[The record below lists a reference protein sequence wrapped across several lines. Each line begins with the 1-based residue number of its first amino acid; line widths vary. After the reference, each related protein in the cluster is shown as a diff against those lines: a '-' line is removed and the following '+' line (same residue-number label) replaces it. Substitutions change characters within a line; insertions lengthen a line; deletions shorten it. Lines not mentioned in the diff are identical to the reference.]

1 MPARYAG
8 IVGVAAVDCR
18 LPRTT
23 VYRPSNRL
31 SHLIRGI
38 RGATN
43 NASHPASKEVGV
55 GIRVRVV
62 VDSYCLKGPV
72 LLLSDI
78 ESLMMPYK
86 SEPYLF
92 WCAPKTVTVRS
103 SVFHGTISSL
113 IATTMVTTTTTT
125 MNISGILYT
134 SMDGNCMYV

>member
-1 MPARYAG
+1 M
-8 IVGVAAVDCR
+8 
-18 LPRTT
+18 
-23 VYRPSNRL
+23 
-31 SHLIRGI
+31 
-38 RGATN
+38 
-43 NASHPASKEVGV
+43 

-103 SVFHGTISSL
+103 FVCVPWNNFFSNSDNNGDNNNNNEYFWDSLYIYGWKLYVFIG
-113 IATTMVTTTTTT
+113 
-125 MNISGILYT
+125 
-134 SMDGNCMYV
+134 